1 VRTVK
6 RPRLE
11 SEDEPEV
18 LVEGDRDFWRAL
30 HRQDRESAREGQ
42 REVAAAISQLA
53 ASVEAMARMQ
63 DGDGTAVERI
73 AAALEAL
80 VGRQATPAGPGTRE
94 ATAGPSGGA
103 GTKDAE
109 PAAADDENE
118 EEEEKEEKE
127 RGDVEMN
134 EKEGGDDGRNSDG
147 ESEAD

>member
-1 VRTVK
+1 MRAVK

-11 SEDEPEV
+11 SDDEPEV

-30 HRQDRESAREGQ
+30 HREDRESAREGQ
-42 REVAAAISQLA
+42 REVAAAISLLA

-80 VGRQATPAGPGTRE
+80 VGWQATPAGPSR
-94 ATAGPSGGA
+94 GA

-109 PAAADDENE
+109 PAVADDRNE
-118 EEEEKEEKE
+118 EEGDKEE
-127 RGDVEMN
+127 N
-134 EKEGGDDGRNSDG
+134 EKEDVEREEKKGGEDEKTGSG
-147 ESEAD
+147 ESEVD